1 MKMSK
6 KMLATDVLI
15 RDLGKLLN
23 TSSCSNGHQIFTCLF
38 GLYRF
43 TIETTLEKY
52 IPDRG
57 KHGVQ
62 GVSYPSPDS
71 NILQFTNIS
80 NKLKVPFAIFDDF
93 ESFLK
98 KGEIEAEKTTKLID
112 KHIPSG
118 FCCLTVSSFP
128 EYNNEEPWVCSEG
141 NIMD

>member
-6 KMLATDVLI
+6 KMMATDVLI

-38 GLYRF
+38 CLYRF
-43 TIETTLEKY
+43 TIEATLEKH

-62 GVSYPSPDS
+62 AYYPSPDS

-80 NKLKVPFAIFDDF
+80 NKIKVPFAIFYDF
-93 ESFLK
+93 ESFLE
-98 KGEIEAEKTTKLID
+98 KGEIEAEQTTKLID
-112 KHIPSG
+112 KHIPCG

-128 EYNNEEPWVCSEG
+128 EYNNKEPWVCSEE